1 MAIMKISSKTLVA
14 TCLTFAATFQQAR
27 ADVVVIV
34 SAASTANITAA
45 QISRIYLG
53 DSNIMTPFDI
63 ANAPLTRRDFYTK
76 VIGKDYAEVKSR
88 WAQLVFTGK
97 GAAPKELA
105 GGEDVVKA
113 VAADPHAIGYVD
125 RSFVNMTVKVI
136 HTVK

>member
-1 MAIMKISSKTLVA
+1 MKISSKTLVA
-14 TCLTFAATFQQAR
+14 AALTFVGTLQQAR

-63 ANAPLTRRDFYTK
+63 ANAPLTRHDFYTK
-76 VIGKDYAEVKSR
+76 LIGKDYAEVKSR

-136 HTVK
+136 YTVK